1 MQFWFLIVCLIFT
14 RHPDANTAQAVQETT
29 CQGTTRVAS
38 DPERIPIGVH
48 VCTPLDSPSSWS
60 TPLTRSHFPTTAAS
74 YIFGNRSY
82 GTQSPGLEVW
92 NLPHH
97 EQEKCR
103 VLPKMWWLLDGV
115 LRRSAPVGL
124 VNGSGAQIPKTTQQ
138 QCSPQNQGERC
149 GKRSRQGPQQRHRWE
164 SCSVTLFQLVI
175 CAYTGSFDTV
185 AMHGLREVPTGTGTS
200 SPAAIQSIDARIG
213 PCTPE
218 GFPRKLSPSSISP
231 RCNGASREFRD
242 AADHKGL
249 ACSNVL
255 SWTCPQ
261 GTPGGQRG
269 QIQAE
274 EQLDETSAG
283 KYSGMGSTAGYL
295 PEEYGQT
302 PGHGGQSATGG
313 GQCEEDDPATQFTVR
328 GLRIRGAYITG
339 RVAGCQSGQG
349 GEKAETAVA
358 GHHGYLLVDSR
369 SYPQNRSPGDRFGC
383 RWRRERTEA
392 SQSWKSQHLSSTQGR
407 CHFYISIG
415 QALPCQQKVS
425 VIKAKSVNFE
435 IAEAYHD
442 VDHHGA
448 ACKSRSPI
456 LSTEEAAVYLHS
468 VVHEFDYTDPFKA
481 ALNAFCLRGELVF
494 EVTAPIHEDIA
505 VPIVISPH
513 VNDLW
518 CDSCAHETVN
528 DPDQYGRSIPEVVA
542 NCRTCPQDS
551 DPSPITCSENSRPQP
566 NDKAS
571 DSKCSI
577 PRPLTHLFA
586 AASDADEQGK
596 ALLESTEDEIT
607 LFSFGY
613 NRRFIERRSLQLR
626 RDDLQRW
633 RQLLRDQWMDHE
645 GGHFDVHGIVPPPV
659 LGKST
664 ISVIVQLSEVPE
676 QSALGLIQFIP
687 SHGQPETPFV
697 EAFPRRVTR
706 SIVFSICGKYADAE
720 STAVIKQG
728 FKLWFAG
735 EVQWIRH
742 GVFLRILVDD
752 PIDDDIGLFQTTIST
767 FEQCKSEIPFL
778 TSRLL
783 DERRAHRVEAD
794 RGQQQAT
801 PHDQEGTTHLPA
813 GTSRLYPWHLWE
825 SFFNDQN
832 NHEEGGVQLAVYGL
846 ALESVGT
853 RYTILHEP
861 SRRSLIRRVRALYP
875 ENDAWDLRIH
885 FVTPQPVDTQRM
897 THVLAEFLPTD
908 HPGMGNLCP
917 VLFDVRWFRPGGLY
931 RDYRAAV
938 YKPSPSTRPEL
949 LDDLFPRCFP
959 DGGLAL
965 FNLDT
970 GITLC

>member
-1 MQFWFLIVCLIFT
+1 MMWTTMVQ
-14 RHPDANTAQAVQETT
+14 QA
-29 CQGTTRVAS
+29 
-38 DPERIPIGVH
+38 
-48 VCTPLDSPSSWS
+48 
-60 TPLTRSHFPTTAAS
+60 SH
-74 YIFGNRSY
+74 
-82 GTQSPGLEVW
+82 
-92 NLPHH
+92 
-97 EQEKCR
+97 
-103 VLPKMWWLLDGV
+103 
-115 LRRSAPVGL
+115 
-124 VNGSGAQIPKTTQQ
+124 
-138 QCSPQNQGERC
+138 
-149 GKRSRQGPQQRHRWE
+149 
-164 SCSVTLFQLVI
+164 
-175 CAYTGSFDTV
+175 
-185 AMHGLREVPTGTGTS
+185 
-200 SPAAIQSIDARIG
+200 
-213 PCTPE
+213 
-218 GFPRKLSPSSISP
+218 
-231 RCNGASREFRD
+231 
-242 AADHKGL
+242 
-249 ACSNVL
+249 
-255 SWTCPQ
+255 
-261 GTPGGQRG
+261 
-269 QIQAE
+269 
-274 EQLDETSAG
+274 
-283 KYSGMGSTAGYL
+283 
-295 PEEYGQT
+295 
-302 PGHGGQSATGG
+302 
-313 GQCEEDDPATQFTVR
+313 
-328 GLRIRGAYITG
+328 
-339 RVAGCQSGQG
+339 
-349 GEKAETAVA
+349 
-358 GHHGYLLVDSR
+358 
-369 SYPQNRSPGDRFGC
+369 
-383 RWRRERTEA
+383 
-392 SQSWKSQHLSSTQGR
+392 
-407 CHFYISIG
+407 
-415 QALPCQQKVS
+415 
-425 VIKAKSVNFE
+425 
-435 IAEAYHD
+435 
-442 VDHHGA
+442 
-448 ACKSRSPI
+448 RSPI

-468 VVHEFDYTDPFKA
+468 VVHEFDCTDPFKA
-481 ALNAFCLRGELVF
+481 ALNAFCLRGELVL

-518 CDSCAHETVN
+518 CDSCAYETVN

-586 AASDADEQGK
+586 AASDADEQDK

-626 RDDLQRW
+626 RDDLRRW

-664 ISVIVQLSEVPE
+664 ISAIVQLSEVPE

-706 SIVFSICGKYADAE
+706 SIVFNICGKDADAE

-752 PIDDDIGLFQTTIST
+752 PMDDDIGLFQTTIST
-767 FEQCKSEIPFL
+767 FEQCKSETPFL

-917 VLFDVRWFRPGGLY
+917 VLFDVRWFRSGGLH
-931 RDYRAAV
+931 REYRAAV
-938 YKPSPSTRPEL
+938 YKPSPSTRLEL

-959 DGGLAL
+959 DGDLLCSIWTRGLPCVDGHVAAL
-965 FNLDT
+965 HRGDFVQLRLMPTWTETIPRGGVSSAEEFYNYGIQATHWGEIGQIPLHFVFVHGPLHSTSVRTFHVNTLMEISLFADSIWGPTSLITFVREASDLRRGWYFLVSDT
-970 GITLC
+970 LTDGIPVLVDRQVRMEDGDIARQPTAVIVHSGITLRELIRSNFDETWSNDSALRETFINLTPISPELYDQAFQPTPGTLVTIFHQSRDASPLEEPQRLPDVPSEPSSDEFTLMQQGASVSTPSERTQAPFVVHIFARRNRHTAFESETLDHMRDQVVEQWELPLTGDLSIAALHTIAFPPHFVTGSDTQAFIVEHRGDAMYRANVDDVLIVVQIRFQHVRTRYVKDRVHVAWTPL